1 MKPMKARLLL
11 AVAALHVD
19 VAYGTAGIKLIPH
32 QGHGCTGTQS
42 WSTFTAVGPL
52 DHDSVNNPIQAD
64 DNVCTSAGFLNGT
77 DNGYTWSA
85 EVYIKGSCCAPKEKF
100 IYAFY
105 SDAACTNNL
114 DEDDEVTEH
123 TKEVG
128 QTYKC
133 VNHGSGS
140 TARSQNFTCANVPDS
155 CKVTEDN
162 ETEILPGFVFTIIFV
177 VLGVVVLGLVITCA
191 VPKLRS
197 KAFECCGCAEQ
208 DKAVV

>member
-1 MKPMKARLLL
+1 MKVRLLL

-19 VAYGTAGIKLIPH
+19 VAYGTAGIKIIAH

-42 WSTFTAVGPL
+42 WSTFTAAGTL
-52 DHDSVNNPIQAD
+52 DHDNMSNPIQAD
-64 DNVCTSAGFLNGT
+64 DNVCTSAGVLGGEDANGGT
-77 DNGYTWSA
+77 YSV

-100 IYAFY
+100 KYAFY
-105 SDAACTNNL
+105 LDAACT
-114 DEDDEVTEH
+114 DMIDDEVTEA

-128 QTYKC
+128 QTNEC

-140 TARSQNFTCANVPDS
+140 TARSQNFTCTNVPDS
-155 CKVTEDN
+155 CRVTEDN
-162 ETEILPGFVFTIIFV
+162 KTETEILPGFVFTIIFV
-177 VLGVVVLGLVITCA
+177 VLGVVVLGLLITCA